1 VEEKRFLSMTWEIIL
16 SSLILSLILLIPVGI
31 RWEIPKKVS
40 LPASVLIGALTA
52 LIVRV
57 VVGDRGIPFYQIVI
71 LELFLIGVISASLLL
86 WRFFRDPE
94 RVSPEDRNAIL
105 SPADGK
111 VIYVKKIEEGTIPFL
126 EKKGKKL
133 LLTDFVQSDSL
144 PSEGYL
150 IGISMNFL
158 NVHVNRAPID
168 GRISVVQHI
177 RGSFLSLKR
186 KEAVAQNERALT
198 VIDNGYFKVGVIQIA
213 SRLVRKIVLY
223 LQEGHAVRKG
233 QRIGMIR
240 FGSQVDLILP
250 NLPFL
255 HIEINPGDNV
265 KAGVSIVAKIV
276 DSNASLTH

>member
-1 VEEKRFLSMTWEIIL
+1 MTWEIIL

>member
-1 VEEKRFLSMTWEIIL
+1 MTWEIIL

-94 RVSPEDRNAIL
+94 RVPPEDRNAIL

>member
-94 RVSPEDRNAIL
+94 RVPPEDRNAIL